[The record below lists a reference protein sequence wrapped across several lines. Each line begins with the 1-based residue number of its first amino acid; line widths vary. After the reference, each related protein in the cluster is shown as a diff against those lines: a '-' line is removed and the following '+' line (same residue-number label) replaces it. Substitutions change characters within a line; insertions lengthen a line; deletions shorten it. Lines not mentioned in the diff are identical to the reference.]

1 MAAQIKLLL
10 SVLEEDPG
18 INSALTE
25 ICQVLRVGFED
36 KIAQVKRGVIAWLFW
51 CVSFGRFGAR
61 CGRLS

>member
-1 MAAQIKLLL
+1 MAAQIKLLI

-36 KIAQVKRGVIAWLFW
+36 KIAQVKGDVRWLF
-51 CVSFGRFGAR
+51 
-61 CGRLS
+61 